1 LKPKL
6 VKVDLQG
13 GIGNQ
18 LFMYFA
24 GLYWAQENKAEL
36 VVNLGEIGVHGI
48 NHGADLSEFEIK
60 CRLIKENQSIA
71 KVFAKRLLRKISRN
85 RLGFQIIGFLG
96 HKVFYSSEIGYD
108 EKLIERKKVK
118 RIEGYFQ
125 TYRYFDELLDP
136 ELKSL
141 KLKNETAWFARIKEE
156 LELIPFV
163 AIHIRRGD
171 FKNFSTNVGLLS
183 HVYYTT
189 AIRKIDLS
197 LGESLPLIVFSDEI
211 SVAKVLLRE
220 YDSRIAMWVSP
231 PKDSSPIE
239 SLLLMSDATGIVIA
253 NSTYSWWAAKLGR
266 AKQVIAPEQ
275 WFRVGIAPR
284 DLYPGNWQLVPSA
297 WEN

>member
-1 LKPKL
+1 MKPKL

-24 GLYWAQENKAEL
+24 GLYWAQENNAEL
-36 VVNLGEIGVHGI
+36 VLNLGEIGVNGI

-71 KVFAKRLLRKISRN
+71 KVFAKRLSRKFSRN
-85 RLGFQIIGFLG
+85 RLGIQIIGLLG
-96 HKVFYSSEIGYD
+96 QKVFYSSGIGYD
-108 EKLIERKKVK
+108 DKLIERKKVK

-125 TYRYFDELLDP
+125 TYRYFDGLLDS

-141 KLKNETAWFARIKEE
+141 KLKNETAWFARIRQE
-156 LELIPFV
+156 LELTPFV

-183 HVYYTT
+183 DAYYTA

-197 LGESLPLIVFSDEI
+197 LGEILPLIVFSDEI
-211 SVAKVLLRE
+211 TVAKVLLRE
-220 YDSRIAMWVSP
+220 HDSRISMWVSP

-284 DLYPGNWQLVPSA
+284 DLYPANWQLVPSA